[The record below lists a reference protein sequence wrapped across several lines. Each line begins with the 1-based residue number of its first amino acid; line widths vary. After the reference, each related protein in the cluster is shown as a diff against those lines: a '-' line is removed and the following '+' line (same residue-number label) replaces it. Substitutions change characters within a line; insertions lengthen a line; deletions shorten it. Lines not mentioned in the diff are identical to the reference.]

1 MFPDMRTLAFQGL
14 GRAVTFEEQ
23 VPLERPRGTMLARV
37 RQFLGGVS
45 RRGHQMI
52 LTTER
57 DRLFLVCRECLR
69 ETPGWQ
75 VAGRPPRVRFQ

>member
-1 MFPDMRTLAFQGL
+1 MRTLAFQGL
-14 GRAVTFEEQ
+14 GRAVTFDAQ
-23 VPLERPRGTMLARV
+23 APADRRRGTLLARA
-37 RQFLGGVS
+37 RQFFCGIS

-52 LTTER
+52 LSTDR

-75 VAGRPPRVRFQ
+75 VAARRPRVRFP

>member
-1 MFPDMRTLAFQGL
+1 MRTLAFQGL
-14 GRAVTFEEQ
+14 GRAVTVEAQ
-23 VPLERPRGTMLARV
+23 RLTGRRWTPVLWLQQILCGA
-37 RQFLGGVS
+37 S

-52 LTTER
+52 LKTDR
-57 DRLFLVCRECLR
+57 DRLFLVCRECFR

>member
-1 MFPDMRTLAFQGL
+1 MFPGMRTLAFQGL
-14 GRAVTFEEQ
+14 GRAVTFEAQ
-23 VPLERPRGTMLARV
+23 ASYDRPRGTVLARV
-37 RQFLGGVS
+37 RQFLCGIS

-52 LTTER
+52 LTTDR

-75 VAGRPPRVRFQ
+75 VAGRPPRVRFP